1 MLGAVVGV
9 RLGVGLRLG
18 RAEDGDGGIEAADDG
33 EIAADGD
40 IEAVAPAVGDAWF
53 VGDEPMQAL
62 TSPPMTSR
70 ARQRTVR
77 RGITRIGRAPA
88 SHL

>member
-9 RLGVGLRLG
+9 GVGVTPG
-18 RAEDGDGGIEAADDG
+18 MADADGDGGIEAADEG
-33 EIAADGD
+33 EIATDDD
-40 IEAVAPAVGDAWF
+40 IDAAAPAEEDAWF

-62 TSPPMTSR
+62 TSPTMTSR
-70 ARQRTVR
+70 ARQRAFR

-88 SHL
+88 SHV

>member
-1 MLGAVVGV
+1 VADDEGTGGV
-9 RLGVGLRLG
+9 
-18 RAEDGDGGIEAADDG
+18 EAADEG
-33 EIAADGD
+33 ETTTDGD
-40 IEAVAPAVGDAWF
+40 VDAAAPAVGDAWF